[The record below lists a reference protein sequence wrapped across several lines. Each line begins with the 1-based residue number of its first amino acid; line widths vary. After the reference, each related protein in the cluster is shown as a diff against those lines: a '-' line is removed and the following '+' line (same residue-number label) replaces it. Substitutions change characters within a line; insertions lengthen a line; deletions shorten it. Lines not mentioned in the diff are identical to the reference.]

1 MKKELELKQKKLPSL
16 YDANTSKYAVE
27 MLNITKTFNN
37 GQLIANDNLTLK
49 VEKNEIHALVGENG
63 AGKTTIMSILFGT
76 LPYDSGKVIING
88 KEQILS
94 SASDARRNGLGMV
107 HQHFKLVN
115 VYTLL
120 DNIILGAEMTKNGFL
135 DRKSARKKIEKLS
148 AEYNLPVNLDTLS
161 VNASVGEQQRTEIL
175 KLLYRDADILIF
187 DEPTAVLSD
196 EEIKGFLKMVLEF
209 KKQGKTIILITH
221 KLNEVKAVAD
231 RASIIRKGRL
241 VKTVDVKKVTEQDMA
256 NEMVGYKLVLTKN
269 NVKDSSYDKRPV
281 ICDIKNLNAYKL
293 AQPKVLALKNFD
305 LKIHEG
311 EILGLAG
318 IEGNGQTELALIL
331 GGLLKNRVTGSVT
344 IYNVKSKTKIDVID
358 SKVKTLYDNGLCHVP
373 EDRLKYGL
381 VLDESVSINAVLPQ
395 IDKYPFTVFGFLN
408 RKQITTYAKSIIS
421 EWDVR
426 GANDGKAKARSLSG
440 GNQQKLVIGRELSR
454 PHNFAIFVQPT
465 RGLDLGAINY
475 IHQRII
481 QDAKNGTAVL
491 LISYELDEILS
502 ISTRIAVIDSGKIV
516 YDSPAYKTNRATI
529 AKYLSHST
537 SVIDKKISKQS
548 KTAMKSGKGGK

>member
-1 MKKELELKQKKLPSL
+1 MKKNKDVKQNKPLSL
-16 YDANTSKYAVE
+16 YEANTSKYAVE

-37 GQLIANDNLTLK
+37 GQLVANDNLTLK
-49 VEKNEIHALVGENG
+49 IQKNEIHALVGENG

-76 LPYDSGKVIING
+76 LPYDSGKIIING

-94 SASDARRNGLGMV
+94 NANDAKKNGLGMV

-120 DNIILGAEMTKNGFL
+120 DNIILGAEMTKHGFL

-148 AEYNLPVNLDTLS
+148 QEYNLPVNLDTLS
-161 VNASVGEQQRTEIL
+161 INASVGEQQRTEIL

-231 RASIIRKGRL
+231 RASIIRKGKL
-241 VKTVDVKKVTEQDMA
+241 IKTVDVSKVTEQDMS
-256 NEMVGYKLVLTKN
+256 NDMVGYKLVLTKN
-269 NVKDSSYDKRPV
+269 NVKDAKYDERPV
-281 ICDIKNLNAYKL
+281 VCDIKDLNAYKL
-293 AQPKVLALKNFD
+293 AQPKVLALKDFN

-318 IEGNGQTELALIL
+318 IEGNGQTELALVL
-331 GGLLKNRVTGSVT
+331 GGILKNRVTGSVT
-344 IYNVKSKTKIDVID
+344 IYNIKSKTKIDVID
-358 SKVKTLYDNGLCHVP
+358 SKIKTLYDNGLCHVP

-381 VLDESVSINAVLPQ
+381 VLDETVAINAVLPQ
-395 IDKYPFTVFGFLN
+395 IDKHPFTVFGFLN
-408 RKQITTYAKSIIS
+408 KKQITTYAKSIIN

-481 QDAKNGTAVL
+481 EDAKKGTAIL

-502 ISTRIAVIDSGKIV
+502 ISTRIVVIDSGKIV
-516 YDSPAYKTNRATI
+516 YDSPAFKTNRTTI

-537 SVIDKKISKQS
+537 SVVKKNADDQS
-548 KTAMKSGKGGK
+548 KSVKKSKGGK

>member
-1 MKKELELKQKKLPSL
+1 MKKVQDLKQKKVPSL

-37 GQLIANDNLTLK
+37 GQLIANDNLTLRIK
-49 VEKNEIHALVGENG
+49 KNEIHALVGENG

-94 SASDARRNGLGMV
+94 NANDARKNGLGMV

-120 DNIILGAEMTKNGFL
+120 DNIILGAEMTKHGFL
-135 DRKSARKKIEKLS
+135 DRKSARKKIERIS

-161 VNASVGEQQRTEIL
+161 INASVGEQQRTEIL

-231 RASIIRKGRL
+231 RASIIRKGKL
-241 VKTVDVKKVTEQDMA
+241 VKTVEVKNVTEQDMA

-269 NVKDSSYDKRPV
+269 DVKDKDYKDRPV
-281 ICDIKNLNAYKL
+281 ICDIKNLSAYKL

-305 LKIHEG
+305 LQIHEG

-331 GGLLKNRVTGSVT
+331 GGLLKNRVSGSVT
-344 IYNVKSKTKIDVID
+344 IYNIKSKTKIDVID
-358 SKVKTLYDNGLCHVP
+358 SKVKALYDNGLCHVP

-381 VLDESVSINAVLPQ
+381 VLDESVAINAVLPQ
-395 IDKYPFTVFGFLN
+395 IDKRPFTVFGFLN
-408 RKQITTYAKSIIS
+408 KKQIKTYAKSIIA

-426 GANDGKAKARSLSG
+426 GANNGKAKARSLSG

-516 YDSPAYKTNRATI
+516 YDSPAYKTNRVTI

-537 SVIDKKISKQS
+537 SVVNKNKSKQS
-548 KTAMKSGKGGK
+548 DDSAKLRKGGK